1 MGERNLEV
9 LINGDLAPIVL
20 FTYNR
25 PRHTKATLDALKA
38 NHLVKQSVL
47 YIYQDGLK
55 ENATKEQRESV
66 LEVDSYLQDFI
77 TSNENSKYFKEITL
91 IQRERNF
98 GLADSII
105 DGVTNIIN
113 KYGTIIVLE
122 DDIVVSPVFLDF
134 MNAALSNYKDQPKV
148 WSIAGWGYPITTQ
161 DLGTATFGESHTAG
175 VGQVGVIDGNILSV
189 ICLWILK
196 TLLTKATLPINLDGA
211 ADYFSHFTLNHKGKL
226 KTWAIFN
233 YLIAH
238 KHNALVLCP
247 SISYIHQIGFD
258 GSGVHCGEEGNMLN
272 PPSINT
278 KFPIIFPKDIAESA
292 LALDRIRSFEL
303 VHKNTIPRR
312 IRHKLVKVSTALQTK
327 LSHLIVCRGGG
338 YRLSPVAYTS
348 ISYNHDESRAA

>member
-38 NHLVKQSVL
+38 NHLAPRAVL

-55 ENATKEQRESV
+55 ENATK
-66 LEVDSYLQDFI
+66 
-77 TSNENSKYFKEITL
+77 SNENSKYFKEITL

-134 MNAALSNYKDQPKV
+134 MNAALNYYKDQPKV

-161 DLGTATFGESHTAG
+161 DLGDCYFWRIPHCWGWASWSDRWQHFKRDMSLDFKNSFNKSDIAY
-175 VGQVGVIDGNILSV
+175 
-189 ICLWILK
+189 
-196 TLLTKATLPINLDGA
+196 INLDGA

-238 KHNALVLCP
+238 KHNALTLCP

-338 YRLSPVAYTS
+338 IDYLLLLIQASYITMMKAGRHNDLCLPKCYPATLFQSP
-348 ISYNHDESRAA
+348 